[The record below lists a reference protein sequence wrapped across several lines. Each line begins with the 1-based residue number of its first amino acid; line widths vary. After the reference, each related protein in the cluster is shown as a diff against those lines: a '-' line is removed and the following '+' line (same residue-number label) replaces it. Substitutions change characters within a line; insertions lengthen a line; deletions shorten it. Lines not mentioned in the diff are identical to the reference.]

1 LFLTGYLASRL
12 GVKALLTIVPIVMVA
27 GFVLLAFANSFAILA
42 VVYTVRRWGEYA
54 FIRPGREMLFSP
66 LSTET
71 KYKAKSFID
80 VPVYRGADYVGAQ
93 AQTAIDTLHA
103 GPMVAAFVAAVLA
116 AAWAVNGYLLGRKH
130 DAAAK

>member
-1 LFLTGYLASRL
+1 MLFRSASRL
-12 GVKALLTIVPIVMVA
+12 GVKALLTIVPIVMIL
-27 GFVLLAFANSFAILA
+27 GFTVLVFANSFAVLA
-42 VVYTVRRWGEYA
+42 IVYTIRRWGEYS

-80 VPVYRGADYVGAQ
+80 VPVYRAADYVGAQ
-93 AQTAIDTLHA
+93 AKTAIETLQA
-103 GPMVAAFVAAVLA
+103 GPMVAALTAAVLA

-130 DAAAK
+130 DASSGK